1 MKKFHPFKWLLLIV
15 IIVVAI
21 PFIIIEELF
30 RWLIALI
37 GKIKLNYQFMMFI
50 YQFTR

>member
-1 MKKFHPFKWLLLIV
+1 MKRFSFFKLLLLIV
-15 IIVVAI
+15 IIAVAI
-21 PFIIIEELF
+21 PLIIIEELF
-30 RWLIALI
+30 KWILALI